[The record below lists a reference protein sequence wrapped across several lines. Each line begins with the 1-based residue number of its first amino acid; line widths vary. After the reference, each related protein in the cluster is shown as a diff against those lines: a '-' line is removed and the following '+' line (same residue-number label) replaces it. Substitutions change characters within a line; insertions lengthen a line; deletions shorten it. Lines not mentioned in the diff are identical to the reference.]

1 MIESVSTLPVQ
12 SSALRYASQSDNAAP
27 SSEQI
32 ASPSNF
38 ISSRVRVDNLQNVAI
53 LEYRSSEGAVV
64 RQYPT
69 EAQIQ
74 AFKRAERIAE
84 HRTENARSTETP
96 TGGEHETHS
105 APVQSTQPSTGDIVA
120 AAASYAPPTANASSG
135 GSVSVEA

>member
-12 SSALRYASQSDNAAP
+12 SNALRSSPQSDNAAS

-32 ASPSNF
+32 AAPSNF
-38 ISSRVRVDNLQNVAI
+38 VSSRVRVDNLQNVAI
-53 LEYRSSEGAVV
+53 LEYRSSEGDVV

-74 AFKRAERIAE
+74 AFKRAERIAA
-84 HRTENARSTETP
+84 HREENVRSEQS
-96 TGGEHETHS
+96 GGQAAP
-105 APVQSTQPSTGDIVA
+105 APVQNAQPTTGDIVA
-120 AAASYAPPTANASSG
+120 AAASYSPPSANASSG

>member
-12 SSALRYASQSDNAAP
+12 SNALRSSPQSDNAAP
-27 SSEQI
+27 PSNI

-53 LEYRSSEGAVV
+53 LEYRSSEGDVV

-74 AFKRAERIAE
+74 AFKSAARLAENRAE
-84 HRTENARSTETP
+84 TARSE
-96 TGGEHETHS
+96 S
-105 APVQSTQPSTGDIVA
+105 AEPAPAPQSDVSGA
-120 AAASYAPPTANASSG
+120 SASYAPPSPNANSG
-135 GSVSVEA
+135 GTSFEA